1 MNSKPLS
8 IILLAASVAGIAW
21 ASTAV
26 GDGSMLPAIVAA
38 VSMLAGIID
47 VVLFAASSG
56 SAVAGVLAAVI
67 SIALAASAAGVTT
80 LAMVGEE
87 AGETAPVE
95 TTVETTEETVK
106 VTPSTPDAE
115 PMKPQQETE
124 PSVTAPG
131 TVPGAVPSTSPEAVV
146 TVPSAPVVYV
156 REQTLVP
163 DGEEAEAA
171 AEEALA
177 EEFEE
182 APVEEVIEEA
192 LGEEAA
198 VEEILEEEAP
208 TEEAVAVVPSA
219 PAVPS
224 SPSLAVSSKVLAG
237 VPEEP
242 QITSA
247 EAELEPVVITE
258 SVLGYMLTV
267 TAYPGKVILE
277 YPSIVTEED
286 AAGFFAYEVDKYGEA
301 YLAGIYY
308 TSEKGSSTLRVPE
321 TVSEETIVSAVP
333 VLVDD
338 IIEYVSLLLAPAV
351 PEEPQVTAVEAEEV
365 EEAYEPIVITESV
378 LGYTLTV
385 TVYPGK
391 VVLGYPSIVTEED
404 AAGFFAYEID
414 KYGEAYLAGI
424 YYTSE
429 KGASTLRV
437 PETVSDETI
446 VSAVPVLV
454 DDIIEYV
461 SLLLAPAVSEE
472 PQVTAVEAYEPIVI
486 TESVLGYTLTVTVYE
501 EKVVLEYPSIVTE
514 EDAAGFFAYEVDKYG
529 EAYLAGIYYTSEKG
543 ASALT
548 VPETVS
554 EETIVSAVPV
564 LVDDIIEYVSL
575 LLAPAEEAV
584 IVPVVEAEVPEIPEV
599 DVRSIMLIEEPVPD
613 APEVD
618 VRSIMLSEEE
628 IPETPD
634 VDVRSIELLEAEVP
648 DAPEIYYTIYLE
660 D

>member
-124 PSVTAPG
+124 PSVTVPG
-131 TVPGAVPSTSPEAVV
+131 TVPGAVLSTSPEAVV

-171 AEEALA
+171 AEEAPA
-177 EEFEE
+177 EEIEE

-192 LGEEAA
+192 PGEEAA
-198 VEEILEEEAP
+198 VEEILEEEA
-208 TEEAVAVVPSA
+208 TAEEAVAVVPSA

-242 QITSA
+242 QITAA
-247 EAELEPVVITE
+247 EAEFEPVVITE
-258 SVLGYMLTV
+258 SVLGYTLTV
-267 TAYPGKVILE
+267 TVYPGKVILE

-308 TSEKGSSTLRVPE
+308 TSEKGVSTLLVPE
-321 TVSEETIVSAVP
+321 TVSEETIISAVP

-338 IIEYVSLLLAPAV
+338 IIEYVSVLLAPAV
-351 PEEPQVTAVEAEEV
+351 PEEPQVTVVEAAEV
-365 EEAYEPIVITESV
+365 E
-378 LGYTLTV
+378 
-385 TVYPGK
+385 
-391 VVLGYPSIVTEED
+391 
-404 AAGFFAYEID
+404 
-414 KYGEAYLAGI
+414 
-424 YYTSE
+424 
-429 KGASTLRV
+429 
-437 PETVSDETI
+437 
-446 VSAVPVLV
+446 
-454 DDIIEYV
+454 
-461 SLLLAPAVSEE
+461 
-472 PQVTAVEAYEPIVI
+472 EAYEPIVI

-529 EAYLAGIYYTSEKG
+529 SYIDGIYYTSEKG
-543 ASALT
+543 ASTLR

-554 EETIVSAVPV
+554 DETIVSAVPV
-564 LVDDIIEYVSL
+564 LVDDIIEYVSVLLAPAVPEEPQVTAAEAYEPIVITESVLGYTLTVTVYEEKVVLEYPSIVTEEDAAGFFAYEVEKYGEAYLAGIYYTSEKGASTLLVPETVSEETIVSAVPVFVDDIIEYVSL
-575 LLAPAEEAV
+575 LLAPVAE
-584 IVPVVEAEVPEIPEV
+584 IEVPDAPEV

-613 APEVD
+613 APE
-618 VRSIMLSEEE
+618 
-628 IPETPD
+628 

>member
-106 VTPSTPDAE
+106 VTPSVPDAE

-131 TVPGAVPSTSPEAVV
+131 TVPGAVPSTSPEAAV

-182 APVEEVIEEA
+182 VPVEEVIEEA

-208 TEEAVAVVPSA
+208 AEEAVAVVPSA
-219 PAVPS
+219 
-224 SPSLAVSSKVLAG
+224 PSLAVSSKVLAG

-258 SVLGYMLTV
+258 SVLGYTLTV
-267 TAYPGKVILE
+267 TVYEEKVVLG

-286 AAGFFAYEVDKYGEA
+286 AAGFFAYEVEKYGS
-301 YLAGIYY
+301 YIAGIYY
-308 TSEKGSSTLRVPE
+308 TSEKGASTLRVPE

-351 PEEPQVTAVEAEEV
+351 PEEPQVTAVEA
-365 EEAYEPIVITESV
+365 A
-378 LGYTLTV
+378 
-385 TVYPGK
+385 
-391 VVLGYPSIVTEED
+391 
-404 AAGFFAYEID
+404 
-414 KYGEAYLAGI
+414 
-424 YYTSE
+424 
-429 KGASTLRV
+429 
-437 PETVSDETI
+437 
-446 VSAVPVLV
+446 
-454 DDIIEYV
+454 
-461 SLLLAPAVSEE
+461 
-472 PQVTAVEAYEPIVI
+472 EAYEPIVI

-514 EDAAGFFAYEVDKYG
+514 EDAAGFFAYEVEKYG
-529 EAYLAGIYYTSEKG
+529 SYIDGIYYTSEKG

-554 EETIVSAVPV
+554 DETIVSAVPV

-575 LLAPAEEAV
+575 LLAPAVPEEPQVTAV
-584 IVPVVEAEVPEIPEV
+584 EAAEAYEPIVITESVLGYTLTVTVYEEKVVLGYPSIVTEEDAAGFFAYEVEKYGSYIDGIYYTSEKGASTLLVPETVSDETIVSAVPVLVDDIIEYVSLLLAPVVEIEVPDAPEI

-618 VRSIMLSEEE
+618 VRSIMLIEEE

>member
-131 TVPGAVPSTSPEAVV
+131 TVPGAVPSTSPEAAV

-171 AEEALA
+171 AEEALV
-177 EEFEE
+177 EEIEEE

-192 LGEEAA
+192 PGEEAA
-198 VEEILEEEAP
+198 AEEILEEEVPA
-208 TEEAVAVVPSA
+208 EEAVAVVPSA
-219 PAVPS
+219 PVVPS

-258 SVLGYMLTV
+258 SVLGY
-267 TAYPGKVILE
+267 
-277 YPSIVTEED
+277 
-286 AAGFFAYEVDKYGEA
+286 
-301 YLAGIYY
+301 
-308 TSEKGSSTLRVPE
+308 
-321 TVSEETIVSAVP
+321 
-333 VLVDD
+333 
-338 IIEYVSLLLAPAV
+338 
-351 PEEPQVTAVEAEEV
+351 
-365 EEAYEPIVITESV
+365 
-378 LGYTLTV
+378 TLTV

-391 VVLGYPSIVTEED
+391 VILEYPSIVTEED

-437 PETVSDETI
+437 PETVSEETI

-461 SLLLAPAVSEE
+461 SLLLAPAVPEE
-472 PQVTAVEAYEPIVI
+472 PQVTVVEAAEVEEAYEPIVI
-486 TESVLGYTLTVTVYE
+486 TESVLGYTLTVTVYPG
-501 EKVVLEYPSIVTE
+501 KVILEYPSIVTE
-514 EDAAGFFAYEVDKYG
+514 EDAAGFFAYEIDKYG
-529 EAYLAGIYYTSEKG
+529 SYIDGIYYTSEKG
-543 ASALT
+543 ASALR

-575 LLAPAEEAV
+575 LLAPAVPEEPQVTAVEVEEAYEPIV
-584 IVPVVEAEVPEIPEV
+584 ITESVLGYTLTVTVYEEKVVLGYPSIVTEEDAAGFFAYEVEKYGSYIAGIYYTSEKGASALRVPETVSDEAIVSAVPVLVDDIIEYVSLLLAPVVEIEVPDAPEI

-613 APEVD
+613 VPEVD

-628 IPETPD
+628 LPEVPE